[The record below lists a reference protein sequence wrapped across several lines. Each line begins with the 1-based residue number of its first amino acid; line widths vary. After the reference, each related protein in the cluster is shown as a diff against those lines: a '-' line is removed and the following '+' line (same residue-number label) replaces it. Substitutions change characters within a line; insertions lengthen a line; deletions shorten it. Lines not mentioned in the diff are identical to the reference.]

1 MNKTEFI
8 TSVAEKSGLSKTDA
22 KKAVDAFIETVSDEM
37 KAGGKVSLLGFGS
50 FSISERGERKG
61 VNPAT
66 KQTIT
71 IPARK
76 AIKFKAGAELND
88 KVQ

>member
-76 AIKFKAGAELND
+76 DIKFKAGAELNE